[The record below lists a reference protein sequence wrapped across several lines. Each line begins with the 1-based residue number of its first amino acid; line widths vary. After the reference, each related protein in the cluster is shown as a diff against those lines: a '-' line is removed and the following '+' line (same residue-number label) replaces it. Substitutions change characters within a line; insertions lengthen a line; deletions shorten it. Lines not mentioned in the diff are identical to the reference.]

1 MITGNPQHGID
12 HVTTLLI
19 VDDHQEFRREA
30 RALLEAEGLLV
41 VGEAADGRSAL
52 HQTAALQPDVV
63 LLDIGLP
70 DLDGFEI
77 AARLASHRP
86 APGIVLISSRD
97 AATYGGRIAGSPAA
111 GFLRKDDLSAAAI
124 EALVPIVRSGRVA
137 GDPPG

>member
-1 MITGNPQHGID
+1 MITRDPQRGAQ

-30 RALLEAEGLLV
+30 RALLEAEGLSV

-52 HQTAALQPDVV
+52 DETAALEPDVV

-77 AARLASHRP
+77 ASRLARREP

-97 AATYGGRIAGSPAA
+97 ARTYAGRIATSPVA

-124 EALVPIVRSGRVA
+124 EALVPITRTGRA
-137 GDPPG
+137 PGEATG